1 MFCLS
6 TSFLIPGRKGT
17 RCVKG
22 LMSRLVRERDD
33 QDRVR
38 IHDGVVYAVVEADDV
53 MRSYKRRWDI
63 RGVYYRDCKQC
74 LGMASPGPVDR
85 RRSYTPPSGQPGLYP
100 PKRHCLRSYFQ
111 HVFNGANSIGAMCEA
126 LQRFAAID
134 KESMAGQWVKLQKFC
149 Q

>member
-1 MFCLS
+1 VFCLS

-63 RGVYYRDCKQC
+63 EVYYRDCKQC

-100 PKRHCLRSYFQ
+100 PKRHCLRSYFS
-111 HVFNGANSIGAMCEA
+111 AC
-126 LQRFAAID
+126 LQWR
-134 KESMAGQWVKLQKFC
+134 Q
-149 Q
+149 